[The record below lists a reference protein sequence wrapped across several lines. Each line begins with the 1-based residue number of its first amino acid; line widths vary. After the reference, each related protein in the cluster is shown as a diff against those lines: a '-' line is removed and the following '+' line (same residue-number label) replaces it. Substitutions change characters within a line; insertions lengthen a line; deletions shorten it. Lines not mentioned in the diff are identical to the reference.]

1 MQKWMR
7 TEGQGKEDADV
18 SGVNSL
24 VLLLREKK
32 MVLLDYYEN
41 GSRAGCCIK

>member
-32 MVLLDYYEN
+32 WCCLIIMKMVVEQV
-41 GSRAGCCIK
+41 AA